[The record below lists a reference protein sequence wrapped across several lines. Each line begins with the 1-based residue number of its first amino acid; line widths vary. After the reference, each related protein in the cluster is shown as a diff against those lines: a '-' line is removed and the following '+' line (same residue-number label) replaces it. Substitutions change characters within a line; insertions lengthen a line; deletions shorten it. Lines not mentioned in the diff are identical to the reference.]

1 MLLLTNEITASY
13 LVRMSCC
20 YSEKV
25 QFMAAY
31 YGIVV
36 LIVVLVVEFAVEFVV
51 ALVVKFAVEFVV
63 KFNDAFRSVALRLIL
78 VFTGDWVVFVV
89 LVGNEFEVL
98 VN

>member
-25 QFMAAY
+25 QFKAAY

-36 LIVVLVVEFAVEFVV
+36 VIVVLVVEFAVEFVV
-51 ALVVKFAVEFVV
+51 
-63 KFNDAFRSVALRLIL
+63 KFNVAFRSVTFTVAFRPVALRLIL